1 MKLLMYYVLYIQDLI
16 IPFQNNVENNSITTS
31 NFDSLFNKLK
41 TEIFEKS
48 KKLQG
53 SEDNVLLFI

>member
-1 MKLLMYYVLYIQDLI
+1 MKLLMYFILYFQDLI
-16 IPFQNNVENNSITTS
+16 IPFQNKVENNSITTS

-41 TEIFEKS
+41 TDIFEKS

-53 SEDNVLLFI
+53 SDDNVLLFI